1 MYYAGHGI
9 EVNRRNWLVPVDAKL
24 AHKSNVEDEAI
35 SLDRITALLD
45 PAGHLQL
52 VILDACRH
60 NPLAQTMKPGL
71 GRTRSSGGGL
81 AAVEPSGDT
90 LIAFAARAGSTA
102 EDGRGANSPFTT
114 ALLKYL
120 AEPGLDVGMA
130 FRRIRDDVLKGTGN
144 RQEPFLYGSLGGK
157 DIPLVRKVEVVS
169 TPPEVVDPAAEARR
183 DFEFARRID
192 SRKAW
197 ETFLTRHPTGFHAD
211 LARSQLDELTAADR
225 GERARIEREQAERAQ
240 REALEQLARER
251 LEQDRM
257 DRERL
262 AREQAER
269 ETAQRAED
277 AKREDERRRLAR
289 DAAEKE
295 KIPGVAVVAAL
306 PPKPETS
313 PPPAAKT
320 PELSGDALVLEIKKE
335 LSRVGCHA
343 GRIDGTWARDA
354 EASARRFA
362 TYAKL
367 TAVPGEPTIDFLDA
381 IRGRSA
387 RICPL
392 ECGTHEIEKNG
403 RCVRKACGKGLIAG
417 ADGTCIRREVPVKT
431 SSRSPER
438 KEAATERKELR
449 PERKEP
455 RAAVKQRNPGGPR
468 VIQGTKTPCL
478 NRGGRTGGDHTFN
491 RMYGACS

>member
-1 MYYAGHGI
+1 
-9 EVNRRNWLVPVDAKL
+9 
-24 AHKSNVEDEAI
+24 
-35 SLDRITALLD
+35 
-45 PAGHLQL
+45 
-52 VILDACRH
+52 
-60 NPLAQTMKPGL
+60 
-71 GRTRSSGGGL
+71 
-81 AAVEPSGDT
+81 
-90 LIAFAARAGSTA
+90 
-102 EDGRGANSPFTT
+102 
-114 ALLKYL
+114 
-120 AEPGLDVGMA
+120 MA
-130 FRRIRDDVLKGTGN
+130 FRRICDDVLKGTGN
-144 RQEPFLYGSLGGK
+144 RQEPFLYGLLGGK

-211 LARSQLDELTAADR
+211 LARSQLDGLTAADR

-251 LEQDRM
+251 LTDRM

-306 PPKPETS
+306 PPKPEMF

-354 EASARRFA
+354 EASARRIA

-387 RICPL
+387 HMPAR
-392 ECGTHEIEKNG
+392 
-403 RCVRKACGKGLIAG
+403 VRHA
-417 ADGTCIRREVPVKT
+417 
-431 SSRSPER
+431 
-438 KEAATERKELR
+438 
-449 PERKEP
+449 
-455 RAAVKQRNPGGPR
+455 
-468 VIQGTKTPCL
+468 
-478 NRGGRTGGDHTFN
+478 
-491 RMYGACS
+491 